1 MNSWVFGAVYGDHP
15 AVRVPEQMGS
25 SGLHAVL
32 TSPPP
37 TLHLAGD
44 IDESTFPDLTRILA
58 HTADAGAS
66 RIHVNLADVEY
77 CDVAGLRAIISLA
90 SGLGEGRAPVN
101 EIVFTHLPGPLQRV
115 LRILGWD
122 AVPGV
127 ILDGS
132 TC

>member
-1 MNSWVFGAVYGDHP
+1 VDSWDFGSVRGVLP
-15 AVRVPEQMGS
+15 AVSAPEQAGFS
-25 SGLHAVL
+25 RLHAVF

-44 IDESTFPDLTRILA
+44 IDEWTFHDLTKVLA
-58 HTADAGAS
+58 HTAAAGAP
-66 RIHVNLADVEY
+66 RVHVDLADVEY

-90 SGLGEGRAPVN
+90 GGQGNGRPAVE
-101 EIVFTHLPGPLQRV
+101 EIVFTNLPGPLQR
-115 LRILGWD
+115 LLSILGWD
-122 AVPGV
+122 AAPGV

>member
-1 MNSWVFGAVYGDHP
+1 VNSWVFGAGRGDHP
-15 AVRVPEQMGS
+15 AVRVPEQAGS
-25 SGLHAVL
+25 SRLHAVF
-32 TSPPP
+32 TGPPP

-44 IDESTFPDLTRILA
+44 IDESTFPDLMRILA

-66 RIHVNLADVEY
+66 RIHVDLADVEY

-90 SGLGEGRAPVN
+90 SDQGEGRAPVD
-101 EIVFTHLPGPLQRV
+101 EIVFTRLPGPLQRV
-115 LRILGWD
+115 LLILGWD

-132 TC
+132 SC

>member
-1 MNSWVFGAVYGDHP
+1 VNSWVFGAICGDL
-15 AVRVPEQMGS
+15 AEASVPEQAGS
-25 SGLHAVL
+25 SQLHAVF

-44 IDESTFPDLTRILA
+44 IDEWTFPDLTEILA
-58 HTADAGAS
+58 RTAAVGAP
-66 RIHVNLADVEY
+66 RIHVDLADVQY

-90 SGLGEGRAPVN
+90 SGQGEGRAAVD

-115 LRILGWD
+115 LTILGWD
-122 AVPGV
+122 AAPGV

>member
-1 MNSWVFGAVYGDHP
+1 VNSWVFGTGRGDHP
-15 AVRVPEQMGS
+15 PVRVPEQAA
-25 SGLHAVL
+25 SGRLQAVF
-32 TSPPP
+32 TSPPL

-44 IDESTFPDLTRILA
+44 IDESTFPDLMRILA

-66 RIHVNLADVEY
+66 RIHVDLAGVEY

-90 SGLGEGRAPVN
+90 SGRGEDRAPLD
-101 EIVFTHLPGPLQRV
+101 EIVFTHLPGSLQRV

-122 AVPGV
+122 AAPGV

-132 TC
+132 AC